1 MRNLYIFDCFG
12 VIISEVSSL
21 FTDKYLNDEQKK
33 YMRSVVFRNLDKG
46 VITMDDM
53 FVTLA
58 ELSNVSVEQAKR
70 EWASYECLFADTVDV
85 IKQLKAQGHCIALLS
100 NAATSYIDYLFNKYG
115 LFELFDK
122 VFVSA
127 AYGYAKPDCEFYK
140 LCVDSFTEQFNN
152 IYFTDDNP
160 NNLKDL
166 ERFGITPI
174 LFKGASDLVQKLGV

>member
-1 MRNLYIFDCFG
+1 
-12 VIISEVSSL
+12 
-21 FTDKYLNDEQKK
+21 
-33 YMRSVVFRNLDKG
+33 
-46 VITMDDM
+46 MDDM

-115 LFELFDK
+115 LFGLFDK

-140 LCVDSFTEQFNN
+140 LCVDSFTEH
-152 IYFTDDNP
+152 NP
-160 NNLKDL
+160 NNLRDL